1 MPDMLYDKFP
11 DKHYAIFTMNRPERL
26 NALGRQM
33 WADQSA
39 ALQDFNNDPEMRAGI
54 LTGKGRAF
62 SAGAD
67 LKEMAER
74 NARTAEV
81 QAQFDR
87 NEISNDERNRI
98 MTQIQGFPGGPSRM
112 GLSPKPIIAAI
123 NGLCLAGGM
132 ERSIDCDIRIASTEA
147 YFGLFEVKRGIIAG
161 YAVQHLARVMPF
173 GEVMHLLLTA
183 DTMSVQE
190 AYRLG
195 FVHEVV
201 EPDQLMP
208 RAIEMA
214 ERIAANAPLAV
225 QASKAVAHFWR
236 QYAMGESEKFFDS
249 IYRNMIASED
259 AKEGPRA
266 FAEKREPVWKAR

>member
-26 NALGRQM
+26 NALGQKMRE
-33 WADQSA
+33 DQSA
-39 ALQDFNNDPEMRAGI
+39 ALQDFNNDPEMRVGI

-74 NARTAEV
+74 NARSAEV
-81 QAQFDR
+81 EARYQR
-87 NEISNDERNRI
+87 NEISSDERNRL
-98 MTQIQGFPGGPSRM
+98 MAEVQGRLEAPMRLGQ
-112 GLSPKPIIAAI
+112 SPKPIIAAI

-173 GEVMHLLLTA
+173 GEVMYLLMTA
-183 DTMSVQE
+183 DRMSVRE
-190 AYRLG
+190 AHRLG

-201 EPDQLMP
+201 EPDRLMP
-208 RAIEMA
+208 RAIEIA
-214 ERIAANAPLAV
+214 EMIGANAPLAV
-225 QASKAVAHFWR
+225 QGSKAVAHSWR
-236 QYAMGESEKFFDS
+236 HHGMNESEKLMQWV
-249 IYRNMIASED
+249 YRNVLASED